1 MMSHR
6 AMSFALLLALLLVLG
21 GCPSR
26 VADPGAEATAPPE
39 AIPSAEAQFTG
50 ESAMTHVRYLTEEI
64 GTRIAPSDELDAA
77 VQYVSEQL
85 IELGYEPEHV
95 AYDLPDGSAATNL
108 TALIPGASEQERLVV
123 CHLDTVPDCP
133 GANDDASGAAAMLE
147 IAELLMANE
156 PPLSVRLCFLTA
168 EEALA
173 GFDEHG
179 FSSIEYMK
187 GLDEEAIGRMS
198 EVCWLDKIAA
208 GPDLKILYIND
219 ARPSLAVRLGDV
231 AGELGMSPAVKGVAR
246 WSEEMAFEDFDIPT
260 AWVEYGPAPE
270 LHTPGDDMTN
280 VDREKL
286 VAVGN
291 LICGWLME
299 EPGQ

>member
-6 AMSFALLLALLLVLG
+6 LMSVALVVTLVLVLG

-64 GTRIAPSDELDAA
+64 GTRVAPSDELDAA

-95 AYDLPDGSAATNL
+95 AYDLPDGSAAANL

-123 CHLDTVPDCP
+123 CHLDTVPNCP
-133 GANDDASGAAAMLE
+133 GANDDASGAAVMLE
-147 IAELLMANE
+147 IAEMLQGTA
-156 PPLSVRLCFLTA
+156 PSLSVRLCFLTA
-168 EEALA
+168 EEALV

-187 GLDEEAIGRMS
+187 GLDEEAVGRMS
-198 EVCWLDKIAA
+198 AVCWLDKIAA
-208 GPDLKILYIND
+208 GPDLKVLYIND
-219 ARPSLAVRLGDV
+219 ARPSAATRLGTI
-231 AGELGMSPAVKGVAR
+231 AEGQGLSPAVKGANR
-246 WSEEMAFEDFDIPT
+246 WSEEMAFEDYDIPT

-299 EPGQ
+299 EPGE